1 MIGLEEKTPR
11 HARVAP
17 LVLHAGHDPSPTH
30 VDHHDCV
37 DSGMRGSTRAGSAL
51 VVTAMLCL
59 LLFGGADGLNKYE
72 APAGFYYPLNASI
85 PGGESMQDAFRFVS
99 D

>member
-11 HARVAP
+11 HGRVAP
-17 LVLHAGHDPSPTH
+17 FVPHAGHDPSPTH
-30 VDHHDCV
+30 VDHDGV
-37 DSGMRGSTRAGSAL
+37 DVSGIRGSTRASSAL
-51 VVTAMLCL
+51 VAMLCL
-59 LLFGGADGLNKYE
+59 LLCGGADGLNKYE